1 MGNRKSV
8 VSSTPPRI
16 CSTGGIFLFA
26 SKIVSLYFDL
36 LPIHKMNRIC
46 PRYIN
51 ILNKIDFQKSYTS
64 AAVLGRN
71 LCFKSDLSLDKIYPN
86 SRLKIFTPNPPAS
99 TGDKFSGYIPLEK
112 LKITYSRSSGPGG
125 QHVNT
130 VNTKVDLRFKLN
142 EVDWIPEKTKQKLM
156 IGNFLLQ
163 LQNKITNEGYYVI
176 KSDLTRS
183 QQLNLADALE
193 KLRSLIREYEIERPP
208 PKEETLEKI
217 RNRQLKSV
225 RERLFLKR
233 QRSQTKM
240 DRQSP
245 SNVDF

>member
-1 MGNRKSV
+1 
-8 VSSTPPRI
+8 
-16 CSTGGIFLFA
+16 
-26 SKIVSLYFDL
+26 
-36 LPIHKMNRIC
+36 MNRIC
-46 PRYIN
+46 TRYLN
-51 ILNKIDFQKSYTS
+51 ILNKIYFQKSYTS
-64 AAVLGRN
+64 AVVLDRN

-112 LKITYSRSSGPGG
+112 LEITYSRSSGPGG

-130 VNTKVDLRFKLN
+130 VNTKVDLRFKLSEAN
-142 EVDWIPEKTKQKLM
+142 WLPEKTKQKLM
-156 IGNFLLQ
+156 IG

-193 KLRSLIREYEIERPP
+193 KLRSLIREYEIETAP

-217 RNRQLKSV
+217 RKRQLKSA

-233 QRSQTKM
+233 QRSQIKT

>member
-1 MGNRKSV
+1 MNK
-8 VSSTPPRI
+8 I
-16 CSTGGIFLFA
+16 CT
-26 SKIVSLYFDL
+26 
-36 LPIHKMNRIC
+36 
-46 PRYIN
+46 RYLN
-51 ILNKIDFQKSYTS
+51 ILNKIGFQKSYTS
-64 AAVLGRN
+64 SVVLGRN

-112 LKITYSRSSGPGG
+112 LNITYSRSSGPGG

-156 IGNFLLQ
+156 IG

-193 KLRSLIREYEIERPP
+193 KLRSLIRQYEIETPP

-217 RNRQLKSV
+217 RKRQLKSA

-233 QRSQTKM
+233 QRSQTKI

-245 SNVDF
+245 SNVDL

>member
-1 MGNRKSV
+1 
-8 VSSTPPRI
+8 
-16 CSTGGIFLFA
+16 
-26 SKIVSLYFDL
+26 
-36 LPIHKMNRIC
+36 MNRIC
-46 PRYIN
+46 TRYLN
-51 ILNKIDFQKSYTS
+51 ILNKIDFQNSYTS
-64 AAVLGRN
+64 ATVLGRN

-130 VNTKVDLRFKLN
+130 VNTKVDLRFKLS

-156 IGNFLLQ
+156 IG

-193 KLRSLIREYEIERPP
+193 KLRSLIREYEIETPP

-217 RNRQLKSV
+217 RKRQLKAV

-233 QRSQTKM
+233 QRSQTKI